1 MYGSENVPGMV
12 SFPTAWLHTP
22 HLPLEASVPPGG
34 DPHRAFSPPPLP
46 SQKTHIS
53 REEGESFSTPS
64 HEGCSTLLGG

>member
-1 MYGSENVPGMV
+1 MV

-22 HLPLEASVPPGG
+22 HLPLEAGVPPGG

-53 REEGESFSTPS
+53 HEEGESFSTPS